1 MPDRWAFVAPALD
14 EGRFD
19 AHVEGRD
26 RVVDEEPNG
35 FGTIE
40 EAVAW
45 ARERAEVVLV
55 RTVDGEAYRSAGRRP
70 PPGRPG
76 IETWSA

>member
-1 MPDRWAFVAPALD
+1 MLDRCAFVAPALD

-26 RVVDEEPNG
+26 RVVDEEPAG
-35 FGTIE
+35 FESIDA
-40 EAVAW
+40 AVAW
-45 ARERAEVVLV
+45 ARQRADVVLV
-55 RTVDGEAYRSAGRRP
+55 RGADGEAYRSAGRRP

-76 IETWSA
+76 IETWSP